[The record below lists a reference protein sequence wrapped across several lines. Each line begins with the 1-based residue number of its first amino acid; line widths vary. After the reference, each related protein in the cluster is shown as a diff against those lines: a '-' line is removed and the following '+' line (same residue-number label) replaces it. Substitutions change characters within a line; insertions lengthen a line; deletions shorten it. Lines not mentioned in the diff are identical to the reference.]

1 MKIYLTDH
9 AKLRMKERG
18 ISMLKIQQVLK
29 NSDYNKPT
37 YEDKRQIGKK
47 FSNQTLEIIC
57 VESVTKTL
65 IITLYYL

>member
-1 MKIYLTDH
+1 
-9 AKLRMKERG
+9 
-18 ISMLKIQQVLK
+18 MLKIQQVLK